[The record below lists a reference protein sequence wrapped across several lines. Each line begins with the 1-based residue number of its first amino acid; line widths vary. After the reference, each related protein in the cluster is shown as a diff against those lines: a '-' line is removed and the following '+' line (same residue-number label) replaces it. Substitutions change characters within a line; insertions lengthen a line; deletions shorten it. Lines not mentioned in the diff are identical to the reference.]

1 VQLVDV
7 GDVKK
12 NIIIFVYKF
21 YIMKK
26 QGYNS
31 RLDESLGA
39 KHGKKSQSYKDR
51 RDESKAMSKKE
62 YGHSYGGDS
71 GMSYRHS
78 TSWKTHGHLK

>member
-1 VQLVDV
+1 
-7 GDVKK
+7 
-12 NIIIFVYKF
+12 
-21 YIMKK
+21 MKK

-51 RDESKAMSKKE
+51 RDESKAMSKKL

-71 GMSYRHS
+71 GMSYRHKS
-78 TSWKTHGHLK
+78 SWKTHSHLS